1 MIPVSGYIY
10 LQIIT
15 QHRDE
20 IPQSV
25 RKRLILA
32 GFPGIC
38 RYNNSVFLLS
48 PDKHTTFDD
57 KLSIIITSF

>member
-32 GFPGIC
+32 GS
-38 RYNNSVFLLS
+38 RHNNSVFLLS

>member
-32 GFPGIC
+32 G
-38 RYNNSVFLLS
+38 VFLLS

>member
-1 MIPVSGYIY
+1 MNSVSGHIY

-15 QHRDE
+15 QHTDE
-20 IPQSV
+20 IARSV
-25 RKRLILA
+25 RKTGILT
-32 GFPGIC
+32 GFPRIS
-38 RYNNSVFLLS
+38 RHNIQVFLFN